1 MCVQRLS
8 VFKIQP
14 KYDKNS
20 FRDDRNFATFLHF
33 FDICIFIMRATNDED
48 VCR

>member
-1 MCVQRLS
+1 MCVERLS

-20 FRDDRNFATFLHF
+20 FRDNRNFATFLLF
-33 FDICIFIMRATNDED
+33 FLYVNFIMRATNDEGE
-48 VCR
+48 CR